1 LENNLQ
7 EKQEALPENE
17 KKASG
22 EKAMTAT
29 ENLREWIKDILLA
42 VLVALLFLQFIQ
54 PTIVKEH
61 SMENT
66 FHENDYL
73 FVSKRA
79 YTWLGGAPK
88 YGDIIVFQSNLA
100 LGTSGKNKQ
109 LIKRVIAVPGDY
121 ISIHDGVVYLNSQA
135 LDEPYTRDGYT
146 DTEMDEVVIPEGY
159 IFAMGDNRQNSA
171 DSRDS
176 RIGLVPIESI
186 RGKAVLRLYPFSQFG
201 SVYKNFTVSTS
212 EADAIPAK
220 PY

>member
-1 LENNLQ
+1 LENNIQETQEAAQ
-7 EKQEALPENE
+7 EKE
-17 KKASG
+17 KKP
-22 EKAMTAT
+22 EKVMTAS
-29 ENLREWIKDILLA
+29 ENLREWIKDILFA
-42 VLVALLFLQFIQ
+42 VVFAVLFLQFFQ

-73 FVSKRA
+73 FVSKRS

-100 LGTSGKNKQ
+100 MGTSGKNKQ

-121 ISIHDGVVYLNSQA
+121 ISIRDGVVYLNGQA

-146 DTEMDEVVIPEGY
+146 DSYMEEVTIPEGY

-186 RGKAVLRLYPFSQFG
+186 KGKAVLRLYPFNQIG
-201 SVYKNFTVSTS
+201 GVYKNFNGG
-212 EADAIPAK
+212 K
-220 PY
+220 